1 MRLLQPKG
9 LQMHLLLGEGGPLLD
24 DYRRLAPVTLWPKT
38 NPYVVGAT
46 TDKVLGKLGL
56 WQPLRQR
63 QLTQQQLDIRQQL
76 GLDTIDAVLVNTVTS
91 GRWFRQLAL
100 PESIPVIT
108 FAHELA
114 MSVGIYTQPDDLR
127 FLLQHTHHM
136 LAVSQATADYY
147 TNQHGFDPARI
158 TLFTLID
165 TPALQHNVE
174 KARSEPTPL
183 PSLGIP
189 ADAVVVGGCGLAEWR
204 KGNDLFIILARLVV
218 SRPTNKPVHFVW
230 VGMKPNAYRDDLWL
244 DVEKA
249 GLADRVHFVEPT
261 PEVLRYMTR
270 FHIFA
275 LTSREDPY
283 PLVVLEA
290 GLSEVP
296 VLCFDGAGGAP
307 ELIEADAGV
316 VVPYLDI
323 ELMADSVAWLADDPV
338 ARQQKGKR
346 LRQKVQERHPAAQ
359 SMEILLKLISEKV
372 KERQVT
378 N

>member
-1 MRLLQPKG
+1 
-9 LQMHLLLGEGGPLLD
+9 MHLLLGDGGPLLEE
-24 DYRRLAPVTLWPKT
+24 YRQLAPVTIWPT
-38 NPYVVGAT
+38 ANTHVVGAT
-46 TDKVLGKLGL
+46 ADKVLGKLGL
-56 WQPLRQR
+56 WQPMRQR
-63 QLTQQQLDIRQQL
+63 QLEQQQRYIGQALA
-76 GLDTIDAVLVNTVTS
+76 LDTIDLVLVNTVTS
-91 GRWFRQLAL
+91 SRWFRQLAL
-100 PESIPVIT
+100 PDSVPVIL

-127 FLLQHTHHM
+127 YLLEHSDHM
-136 LAVSQATADYY
+136 LAVSQATANYY
-147 TNQHGFDPARI
+147 INKHGFDPHRI

-165 TPALQHNVE
+165 TPTLQHNVE
-174 KARSEPTPL
+174 KARREPTPL

-189 ADAVVVGGCGLAEWR
+189 ADAIVVGGCGLAEWR
-204 KGNDLFIILARLVV
+204 KGNDLFITLARLVT
-218 SRPTNKPVHFVW
+218 SRPVSKPVHFVW
-230 VGMKPNAYRDDLWL
+230 VGMKPNSYRDDLWL

-249 GLADRVHFVEPT
+249 GLTERVHFVEPT

-307 ELIEADAGV
+307 ELVENDGGV

-323 ELMADSVAWLADDPV
+323 ELMADSIAWLADD
-338 ARQQKGKR
+338 ALTRQQRGKR
-346 LRQKVQERHPAAQ
+346 LCQKVLERHSTEQ
-359 SMEILLKLISEKV
+359 GIDILLKLMSERV
-372 KERQVT
+372 KEQKSA
-378 N
+378 